1 MTASLPTSP
10 RRLHVR
16 SRARTRSLAALVT
29 GLALATT
36 LTACGNDGGD
46 DTASDPAAS
55 TGAPSESSATPST
68 TPTPSESPEPDS
80 GSASGETIPA
90 TGSAGVTEAVVVS
103 STEGGGSV
111 SEMAFALDSEQAAAD
126 FSSQFERGFG
136 DVVAQT
142 ASDLAEQAP
151 DSTPYA
157 ATVAIGCEGPE
168 SVAIDAG
175 EAGFQVVAQVPKTTK
190 QCLAPIT
197 YVVVFAAPN
206 A

>member
-1 MTASLPTSP
+1 MTPSLTTSP
-10 RRLHVR
+10 RRPHL
-16 SRARTRSLAALVT
+16 RTRSLAALVT
-29 GLALATT
+29 GLALAAT
-36 LTACGNDGGD
+36 LTSCGDDDGGG
-46 DTASDPAAS
+46 TASDPAAS
-55 TGAPSESSATPST
+55 TDTSSESSPTPST
-68 TPTPSESPEPDS
+68 TPTPSESPEPDG
-80 GSASGETIPA
+80 GSASGESIPA

-111 SEMAFALDSEQAAAD
+111 SEMAFALDTDQAAAD
-126 FSSQFERGFG
+126 FGSQFERGFG

-142 ASDLAEQAP
+142 AADLAEQAP
-151 DSTPYA
+151 GSTPYA

-197 YVVVFAAPN
+197 YVVVFAVPDA
-206 A
+206 

>member
-36 LTACGNDGGD
+36 LTACGDDGGD

-55 TGAPSESSATPST
+55 TGAPSES
-68 TPTPSESPEPDS
+68 PEPDS
-80 GSASGETIPA
+80 GSASGESIPA

-111 SEMAFALDSEQAAAD
+111 SEMAFAVDTEQAAAD